1 MEKNAGANEG
11 QIKKNRKMRKIDK
24 HFGLTFSIRENL
36 GEHWANL
43 FPKSVATLILASK
56 ARTLN
61 SKAVWGKI
69 PRIP

>member
-1 MEKNAGANEG
+1 MEKLKKNEENAGANAG
-11 QIKKNRKMRKIDK
+11 KIKKNREMKNIDK

-43 FPKSVATLILASK
+43 FPKSVAQLILASK

-61 SKAVWGKI
+61 S
-69 PRIP
+69 

>member
-1 MEKNAGANEG
+1 MKKMKKNAWANAG
-11 QIKKNRKMRKIDK
+11 KIKKKQKNRKIDK

-61 SKAVWGKI
+61 S
-69 PRIP
+69 

>member
-1 MEKNAGANEG
+1 
-11 QIKKNRKMRKIDK
+11 MRKIDK

-61 SKAVWGKI
+61 SKAVWGKRLSQNI
-69 PRIP
+69 G